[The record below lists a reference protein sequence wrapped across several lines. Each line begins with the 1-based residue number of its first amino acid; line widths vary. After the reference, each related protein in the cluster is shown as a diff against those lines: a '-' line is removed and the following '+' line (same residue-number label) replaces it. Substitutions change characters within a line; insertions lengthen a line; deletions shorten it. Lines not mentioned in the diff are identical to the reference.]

1 VEMARN
7 RDLYM
12 RKHHSPAAAR
22 AVRWLTAW
30 SYALR
35 AIAALLR
42 PGRSPGRYW
51 RHVLA
56 TLMPARG
63 EGLRE
68 AAEEYNRAVQ
78 LTGP

>member
-30 SYALR
+30 SYSLR
-35 AIAALLR
+35 ALAALVL
-42 PGRSPGRYW
+42 PGRSPRRYW
-51 RHVLA
+51 RHVTA
-56 TLMPARG
+56 TLRPERG

-68 AAEEYNRAVQ
+68 AADAYNRAPQ
-78 LTGP
+78 PPP

>member
-1 VEMARN
+1 MARN

-12 RKHHSPAAAR
+12 RKHHSRAAAR

-35 AIAALLR
+35 AIASLLL

-51 RHVLA
+51 RHVAA
-56 TLMPARG
+56 TLMPGRG

-68 AAEEYNRAVQ
+68 AAEEYNREAQ

>member
-1 VEMARN
+1 
-7 RDLYM
+7 M

-35 AIAALLR
+35 AVAALPL
-42 PGRSPGRYW
+42 PGRSPRRYW
-51 RHVLA
+51 RHVAA

-68 AAEEYNRAVQ
+68 AAEEYNRVVQ